1 VHPGPAA
8 GAGREEDPAA
18 EPGVRD
24 SIDGVREA
32 VTRLLGA
39 HMALLKAELAV
50 AGRELGII
58 VGLALAAFVLAVLA
72 GILLYV
78 GSFLFFGELLFGSMG
93 WGIIHGILIPV
104 IVIGLIG
111 VDLAGGQAG
120 RFALGSLFGLGVGIV
135 LVALLLSNVGNT
147 AGEAVG
153 DWANRTFVTEQLPFG
168 QAWMVTLSGL
178 VIGGAI
184 VLLIGLVGGW
194 RAGLRGGT
202 LVGLGVASFLAGGL
216 VGAIWTSTRY
226 EAPDG
231 VLGLAVTVGL
241 VTWLVAGAILAS
253 RRGFDPEA
261 RYANLVPRESMSAFE
276 GTKAFLLDQWER
288 QKNRMMG
295 R

>member
-1 VHPGPAA
+1 M
-8 GAGREEDPAA
+8 
-18 EPGVRD
+18 RD
-24 SIDGVREA
+24 SIDGVRAA
-32 VTRLLGA
+32 VMRLLGA
-39 HMALLKAELAV
+39 HTALLKAELAV

-93 WGIIHGILIPV
+93 WGIIHGILISV
-104 IVIGLIG
+104 IVIALIG

-120 RFALGSLFGLGVGIV
+120 RFALGSLIGVAAGV
-135 LVALLLSNVGNT
+135 LLAALLLSNVGNT
-147 AGEAVG
+147 LGEALG
-153 DWANRTFVTEQLPFG
+153 DWADRTFMTEQLPFG
-168 QAWMVTLSGL
+168 QAWLVTLSGL
-178 VIGGAI
+178 VIGGVI

-194 RAGLRGGT
+194 RAGLRGTT

-226 EAPDG
+226 EAPAG
-231 VLGLAVTVGL
+231 VLGLSVTVGL

-261 RYANLVPRESMSAFE
+261 RYANLVPRASMSAFE

>member
-1 VHPGPAA
+1 
-8 GAGREEDPAA
+8 
-18 EPGVRD
+18 VRD
-24 SIDGVREA
+24 SIDGVRAA
-32 VTRLLGA
+32 VMRLLSA
-39 HMALLKAELAV
+39 HAALLKAELAV

-93 WGIIHGILIPV
+93 WGIIHGILIPA

-120 RFALGSLFGLGVGIV
+120 RFALGALIGAGAAVV
-135 LVALLLSNVGNT
+135 LAALLLSNVGNT
-147 AGEAVG
+147 AGEALG
-153 DWANRTFVTEQLPFG
+153 DWADRTFMTEQLPFG
-168 QAWMVTLSGL
+168 QAWLVTLSGL

-202 LVGLGVASFLAGGL
+202 LAGLGVASFLAGGL

-226 EAPDG
+226 DAPDG
-231 VLGLAVTVGL
+231 VLGLSVTVGL

>member
-1 VHPGPAA
+1 
-8 GAGREEDPAA
+8 
-18 EPGVRD
+18 VRD
-24 SIDGVREA
+24 SIDGVRAA
-32 VTRLLGA
+32 VMRLLSA
-39 HMALLKAELAV
+39 HTALLKAELAI

-93 WGIIHGILIPV
+93 WGIIHGVLIPA

-111 VDLAGGQAG
+111 VDLAGGKPG
-120 RFALGSLFGLGVGIV
+120 RFALGSLIGVGVAVV
-135 LVALLLSNVGNT
+135 LAALLLSNVGNT
-147 AGEAVG
+147 AGEALG
-153 DWANRTFVTEQLPFG
+153 DWADRTFMTEQLPFG
-168 QAWMVTLSGL
+168 QAWLVTLSGL

-194 RAGLRGGT
+194 RAGLRGGA
-202 LVGLGVASFLAGGL
+202 LVGLGLASFLAGGL

-231 VLGLAVTVGL
+231 VLGLSVTVGL